1 MTKVT
6 DEMVEQIDRNNL
18 KALCI
23 LKAASKTFVDGDED
37 ADISSMVDAALD
49 YVAAN
54 NELLKNK

>member
-23 LKAASKTFVDGDED
+23 LKAASKAFADGDED

-49 YVAAN
+49 YVSAN
-54 NELLKNK
+54 DELLKNK